1 MQIQVKCSNSGVE
14 PEMLARVRSVN
25 VAWELYIGTLGKT
38 SRTLGHGNLVKLLVL
53 PIIADFQFLASFFL
67 VWELVKL
74 IVWSLFYINVC
85 SDVVDNHDKIE
96 IAILEP
102 IKINKLELAHSFFPS
117 IRVLYMFVVGEV
129 LQRLLTLTLS
139 KKPLSLLACPPPPD
153 R

>member
-1 MQIQVKCSNSGVE
+1 M
-14 PEMLARVRSVN
+14 
-25 VAWELYIGTLGKT
+25 
-38 SRTLGHGNLVKLLVL
+38 
-53 PIIADFQFLASFFL
+53 
-67 VWELVKL
+67 VKL

-139 KKPLSLLACPPPPD
+139 KNPLSLLACPPPQIGRWPNFTLLPNININTSATYVGIHSSIQAARGD
-153 R
+153 T